1 MACAMRSTPSWGN
14 MLTNSL
20 QYVFRDPWLVILPGA
35 FIFVTILSVYLLADG
50 LRDALDAELGQYAD
64 QLAAVRLSR
73 SLAGDSPGRVY
84 LRHDPQC
91 VPVGRWP
98 ARCARP

>member
-1 MACAMRSTPSWGN
+1 MLRHVLPNVSSIVTIVAGLEVAGAILAESGLSFVGLGIRPPTPSWGN

-50 LRDALDAELGQYAD
+50 LRDALDP
-64 QLAAVRLSR
+64 RIR
-73 SLAGDSPGRVY
+73 
-84 LRHDPQC
+84 
-91 VPVGRWP
+91 
-98 ARCARP
+98 